1 MRRCEISTLGERI
14 VQIISTSR
22 EVSIQLKLEEI
33 RTLKKEIKAI
43 REEVE
48 RLVKED
54 ASCRN

>member
-1 MRRCEISTLGERI
+1 MSTLGERI

-43 REEVE
+43 REECE
-48 RLVKED
+48 RLVKEMER
-54 ASCRN
+54 RNEP

>member
-1 MRRCEISTLGERI
+1 MNTSGERI

-43 REEVE
+43 REELE
-48 RLVKED
+48 RLVKEMEK
-54 ASCRN
+54 RNES

>member
-1 MRRCEISTLGERI
+1 MSTLSERI

-43 REEVE
+43 REECE
-48 RLVKED
+48 QLVKEMERRND
-54 ASCRN
+54 AST